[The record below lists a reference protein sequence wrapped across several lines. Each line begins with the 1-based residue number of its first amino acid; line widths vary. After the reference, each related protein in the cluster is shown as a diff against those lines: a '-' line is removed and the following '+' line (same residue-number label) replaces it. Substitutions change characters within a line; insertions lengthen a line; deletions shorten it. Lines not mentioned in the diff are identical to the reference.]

1 MDLTMT
7 EPEFVSHNS
16 EQDIPTSSA
25 PPLMPFNQRQ
35 LSKLE
40 TRKLL
45 LKAGLELFVEHGFEE
60 THALAIAQR
69 AGVAVGTLYLHF
81 GDKEGLLREIL
92 LQAAMELHDRVQ
104 KVYQNPSPDPEVQA
118 RAHIETMVRYIEE
131 KGMEARF
138 LLGYAVQH
146 NPVGAAVIDQM
157 VAQIEQSLRIGAQWG
172 VYRSDIDPALAAR
185 AEANMN
191 LGLLAW
197 WTEDPRRA
205 PREQII
211 ETLTKFRA
219 SGLHVRHQKP
229 S

>member
-1 MDLTMT
+1 MNETQLIENTPGNTLSDK
-7 EPEFVSHNS
+7 P
-16 EQDIPTSSA
+16 A
-25 PPLMPFNQRQ
+25 PPLLNFNQRQ
-35 LSKLE
+35 LNKLE

-45 LKAGLELFVEHGFEE
+45 LDAGLELFVEHGFEQ
-60 THALAIAQR
+60 THAIAIAQK

-81 GDKEGLLREIL
+81 GDKEGLLSEIL
-92 LQAAMELHDRVQ
+92 LQAALELHDRVLQ
-104 KVYQNPSPDPEVQA
+104 VYLNPPADPQMLA
-118 RAHIETMVRYIEE
+118 RAHIEAMVEYIEE
-131 KGMEARF
+131 NQKQARF

-146 NPVGAAVIDQM
+146 NPVSARVIDQM
-157 VAQIEQSLRIGAQWG
+157 VAQIEQSLRFGAEQG

-205 PREQII
+205 SREQII

-219 SGLHVRHQKP
+219 SGLHVRP
-229 S
+229 G